1 MIHRIEAAHSIYE
14 LVALADDMIRKYCL
28 LVKNYSLRGYSEMI
42 RRVINY
48 IDFNLQEDLKLS
60 AIASV
65 LNVNASYLSGQFKKE
80 MGKSLTEYVNE
91 KRISASFPYLATTGI
106 PIAVIAE
113 KVGIYDE
120 NYFTKL
126 FKRCQGMTPREYR
139 QLMQENH

>member
-1 MIHRIEAAHSIYE
+1 
-14 LVALADDMIRKYCL
+14 
-28 LVKNYSLRGYSEMI
+28 
-42 RRVINY
+42 
-48 IDFNLQEDLKLS
+48 
-60 AIASV
+60 
-65 LNVNASYLSGQFKKE
+65 

-91 KRISASFPYLATTGI
+91 KRITASYPFLATTGI

-126 FKRCQGMTPREYR
+126 FKKYQGMTPREYR